1 MPQDDGFLS
10 PVADLTYRSY
20 DGPLRSVRSLWFS
33 IAMYQ
38 IRRGIKNR
46 FLWVMA
52 VGSAWYYFMMMIIF
66 FFLEQVVSQGGEAGQ
81 RQFREFIGRIN
92 WRDQFLL
99 GFSYSQLIYFI
110 LAWML
115 GAGAIAN
122 DNRSNALLVYLG
134 KPATKFDYVFG
145 KWMGV
150 FMPLFGLQMLATTFF
165 WLYGALS
172 YNTYGFLK
180 QAGPVIL
187 QMIPVHAM
195 SAALLASVVIGVSS
209 LFNQGRV
216 AGSTFA
222 GVYLLT
228 NFFTQFVVMTITSQL
243 QSGSFRL
250 ASVSP
255 GLFKMYYASLDG
267 IQIGIAKVLL
277 GTDGSP
283 AFGINSRF
291 PNIPIPST
299 AWMFG
304 SWLVICLL
312 GIGLAWRKVQAVEV
326 V

>member
-1 MPQDDGFLS
+1 MQSEEHYLS

-20 DGPLRSVRSLWFS
+20 DGPLGSIKMRWWA

-38 IRRGIKNR
+38 MKRSLKNR
-46 FLWVMA
+46 FMWVMA
-52 VGSAWYYFMMMIIF
+52 VGSGWYYFMMMIIF
-66 FFLEQVVSQGGEAGQ
+66 FFLEQVVSQGGDQGMV
-81 RQFREFIGRIN
+81 QFKQFIARIN

-110 LAWML
+110 LAWIL
-115 GAGAIAN
+115 GASAIAN
-122 DNRSNALLVYLG
+122 DNRANALLVYLS
-134 KPATKFDYVFG
+134 KPCTKFDYVFG

-165 WLYGALS
+165 WLYGGLS
-172 YNTYGFLK
+172 YNDYGFMK

-187 QMIPVHAM
+187 LMIPVHAM
-195 SAALLASVVIGVSS
+195 SAALLASVTIGVSS
-209 LFNQGRV
+209 LFNQGRT

-228 NFFTQFVVMTITSQL
+228 NFFTQFVVITITSQL
-243 QSGSFRL
+243 QNANFRL
-250 ASVSP
+250 AGVSK
-255 GLFKMYYASLDG
+255 GLFPLYYCSLDG
-267 IQIGIAKVLL
+267 VQIGLAKILL

-291 PNIPIPST
+291 PNIPIPSAGAMVG
-299 AWMFG
+299 AWLF
-304 SWLVICLL
+304 ICLG
-312 GIGLAWRKVQAVEV
+312 GILIAWRKVQAVEV